1 LCLQVE
7 TVMVKR
13 PLSAWISA
21 TVLAA
26 LCATALMVP
35 ATVAEETA
43 DAASLALGEALFV
56 ERCATCHGTDAKGD
70 GPAAAALKVP
80 PANLTEISKR
90 AGGTFPSARIV
101 EVITYGGNIAAHGSG
116 PMPVWGLVFSEE
128 GGRGKIGAA
137 RSRQSII
144 ALKRYLETIQ
154 K

>member
-1 LCLQVE
+1 
-7 TVMVKR
+7 MVKF
-13 PLSAWISA
+13 SVNAWIPA
-21 TVLAA
+21 AVLAV
-26 LCATALMVP
+26 LCATTLMVP
-35 ATVAEETA
+35 ATIAEENA
-43 DAASLALGEALFV
+43 DAASLALGEALFM
-56 ERCATCHGTDAKGD
+56 ERCAACHGADAKGD
-70 GPAAAALKVP
+70 GPAAGALKVP

-101 EVITYGGNIAAHGSG
+101 EMITYGGNIAAHGSG
-116 PMPVWGLVFSEE
+116 PMPVWGLVFSQE